1 MLRYQSRKE
10 LLLLFILE
18 NKQETKTIKILR
30 RKLEKRDYINALE
43 CVLRVENKEIRKEIV

>member
-10 LLLLFILE
+10 LLLVFILE
-18 NKQETKTIKILR
+18 NKQETKTIKIPR